1 MIITCARA
9 DSGATRIIRDRIEG
23 AEREM
28 TMGRG
33 KGRGREDGTRVRA
46 SIMSCKYSSSLGP
59 PGMECINP
67 LMHMGPVKLDSDR
80 FSWKCD
86 ISVSTKFSQQR
97 NETAG
102 KRNTGSVTRS
112 GSCNAT
118 WRETLLL
125 VSRINDDILHPRSR
139 WRCS

>member
-23 AEREM
+23 AERET
-28 TMGRG
+28 TMGH
-33 KGRGREDGTRVRA
+33 RGREDGTRVRA

-67 LMHMGPVKLDSDR
+67 LMHMGPVKLDSAR

-86 ISVSTKFSQQR
+86 ISVSTEFSQ
-97 NETAG
+97 
-102 KRNTGSVTRS
+102 
-112 GSCNAT
+112 
-118 WRETLLL
+118 
-125 VSRINDDILHPRSR
+125 
-139 WRCS
+139 